1 MEDVGCFHIDYLIKN
16 VFFSWLLGDY
26 NTEHW
31 GAGNRNALIEKA
43 EKNVKIKYICYI
55 LAVNLLP
62 YFCSIFSCYLNSR
75 SIYDR
80 KYT

>member
-1 MEDVGCFHIDYLIKN
+1 MEDVECFHIDYLIKN

-43 EKNVKIKYICYI
+43 EKKY
-55 LAVNLLP
+55 
-62 YFCSIFSCYLNSR
+62 
-75 SIYDR
+75 
-80 KYT
+80 KG